1 MRNFKLIVNKKA
13 LKDVV
18 YKITAC
24 ILCIMMVA
32 AVMTPS
38 FAANSK
44 ATNASLKSKSI
55 VSLKQTKWS
64 TKTRL
69 SKSTKKHLKDTKI
82 YNLNS
87 SNNIRAMMGS
97 DGNLVVRVKN
107 FDGDRNIERQKW
119 IDMVKALGGKGLNWA
134 KTKFAGK
141 MIIADEVYLPEDS
154 SHIFYCYTG
163 ALEAADNFNTSNVT
177 NMEMMFKSSKIEKV
191 DLSKWDV
198 SKVKSSG
205 WMFNECDKLEYIK
218 TPKGLETHVLGV
230 SKEYKVVRLKK
241 GSMAEVE
248 YETRYFNTEFKINA
262 GRDKEAT
269 YDIYRKDKYAGIIF
283 NHNLGDMPAFRDHA
297 IVEKGKSI
305 KDSGDELPA
314 INPKKEGSVFLGWA
328 KNLASVVPDF
338 DENSAVDNDIT
349 VHAMWSDFPLNI
361 QENVRA
367 KVGNDGNMTISIA
380 DITGDRSIERQM
392 WFDMIRA
399 LGGMYLSWG
408 NSTFKGNIKIGG
420 EVYLPA
426 DSSKTFHYFKGDLTD
441 IDKFN
446 TSKTG

>member
-1 MRNFKLIVNKKA
+1 MMRNFKLIVNKKA

-69 SKSTKKHLKDTKI
+69 SKSTKKHLKEKKDTKI

-87 SNNIRAMMGS
+87 SNNVRAMMGS

-119 IDMVKALGGKGLNWA
+119 IDMVTALGGRGLNWA

-205 WMFNECDKLEYIK
+205 WMFNECDKLEYIQ
-218 TPKGLETHVLGV
+218 LE
-230 SKEYKVVRLKK
+230 
-241 GSMAEVE
+241 
-248 YETRYFNTEFKINA
+248 I
-262 GRDKEAT
+262 GR
-269 YDIYRKDKYAGIIF
+269 
-283 NHNLGDMPAFRDHA
+283 
-297 IVEKGKSI
+297 
-305 KDSGDELPA
+305 
-314 INPKKEGSVFLGWA
+314 
-328 KNLASVVPDF
+328 ASC
-338 DENSAVDNDIT
+338 
-349 VHAMWSDFPLNI
+349 
-361 QENVRA
+361 R
-367 KVGNDGNMTISIA
+367 
-380 DITGDRSIERQM
+380 ER
-392 WFDMIRA
+392 
-399 LGGMYLSWG
+399 
-408 NSTFKGNIKIGG
+408 
-420 EVYLPA
+420 V
-426 DSSKTFHYFKGDLTD
+426 
-441 IDKFN
+441 
-446 TSKTG
+446 